1 MRKLLIKLKFKRQ
14 NLIFLRMREIKING
28 SITSACK
35 TFFHRDLASTYTKKK
50 KPVLVSHVMNLSDDS
65 VAKD

>member
-1 MRKLLIKLKFKRQ
+1 
-14 NLIFLRMREIKING
+14 MREIKING

-50 KPVLVSHVMNLSDDS
+50 KKPVLVSHVMNLSDDS